1 MQTRTHSLTRYAQCA
16 RSLAHLTIYIMCDGN
31 IFATTTMLGV
41 EAGGWWVGGGRRCGE
56 AGDATNAQRRGDGS
70 AGAHVQIWSSNPNK
84 SRKPI
89 CQSFLCRTFFLCRL
103 RPSRAT
109 ERQIVV
115 VVVGV
120 GHSATAGVTTWIS
133 TVRQHKSGR
142 EVRLG

>member
-56 AGDATNAQRRGDGS
+56 AGDATNAQHRGDGS

-89 CQSFLCRTFFLCRL
+89 CQSFLCRTFFCV
-103 RPSRAT
+103 SVAT
-109 ERQIVV
+109 EQSHRTANRRRRRRCRPFGDCGRYDLDLDSEAAQIW
-115 VVVGV
+115 
-120 GHSATAGVTTWIS
+120 A
-133 TVRQHKSGR
+133 
-142 EVRLG
+142 